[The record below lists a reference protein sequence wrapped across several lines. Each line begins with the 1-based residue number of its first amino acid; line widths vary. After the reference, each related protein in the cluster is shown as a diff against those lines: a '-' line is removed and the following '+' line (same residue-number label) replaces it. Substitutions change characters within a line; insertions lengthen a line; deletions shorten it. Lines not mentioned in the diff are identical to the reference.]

1 MGGTTLIFLCIFRK
15 EEKDE
20 EANHKNE
27 VKEIKLSNRR
37 LENEIRDI
45 RAASLE
51 MKTLLLEEKYE
62 EANHENEVKEIILI
76 NRRLE
81 NEIRDMKTLLLEM
94 RLKEEEEKRPIFI

>member
-1 MGGTTLIFLCIFRK
+1 
-15 EEKDE
+15 
-20 EANHKNE
+20 
-27 VKEIKLSNRR
+27 
-37 LENEIRDI
+37 
-45 RAASLE
+45 

-94 RLKEEEEKRPIFI
+94 RLKEEEEKGQYSYRNLLK

>member
-45 RAASLE
+45 RALLLEEKDEEENHKNEVKEIKLSNRRLENEIRDLRAASLE
-51 MKTLLLEEKYE
+51 MKTLLLELRSK
-62 EANHENEVKEIILI
+62 L
-76 NRRLE
+76 
-81 NEIRDMKTLLLEM
+81 
-94 RLKEEEEKRPIFI
+94 EEERPIFI